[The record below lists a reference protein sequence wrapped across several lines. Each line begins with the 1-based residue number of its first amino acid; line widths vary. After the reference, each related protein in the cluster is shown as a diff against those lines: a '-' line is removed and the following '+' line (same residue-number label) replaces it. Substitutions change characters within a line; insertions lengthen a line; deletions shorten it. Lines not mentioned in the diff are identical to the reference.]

1 MITKEQ
7 WEDIKSKLSG
17 LYGGVEFTLNDK
29 KISVHKQQISETK
42 LAWMVYIDG
51 KVNLGWGYPSEKNYD
66 PLMEQ
71 LWHKKTRSLYKEAE
85 KKKIKKIWGVRR
97 AKKEFP
103 ELEKKYSWYQP
114 YFNSINVL
122 ERQFK
127 KIDGLELISK
137 DDNDD
142 S

>member
-7 WEDIKSKLSG
+7 WASIKTELSTI
-17 LYGGVEFTLNDK
+17 YSGVEFTLNDK
-29 KISVHKQQISETK
+29 KIAVHKVQISCTK
-42 LAWMVYIDG
+42 LAWIVYIDG
-51 KVNLGWGYPSEKNYD
+51 KINLSWGYPNHKNYD

-103 ELEKKYSWYQP
+103 RLEEKGHWYQP
-114 YFNSINVL
+114 YFNSLNVI

-127 KIDGLELISK
+127 KIDGLELIEDKS
-137 DDNDD
+137 ND